1 MAKIS
6 DFLNTEQRVAIQNNS
21 YGQEAVA
28 QLASQST
35 QAEGAYVNNQLQEAS
50 REKANARTQ
59 AMQAAQIKASEKYQL
74 QNIYGNLQEVQLKTI
89 QTLSA
94 IDEANR
100 QQQEKSMASSYVL
113 DVEVDY
119 TLKAKQKM
127 KEIVNNS
134 KQDGSDIMEQF
145 NNWHNEYSIEAEKNA
160 PNALAIASLKN
171 LNANNMVKFGGIA
184 IDEADN
190 KRTNYIIGKQNS
202 VINKKADEAMSDP
215 KSFNTSAELK
225 AIDINL
231 EASGISPEERQ
242 KVLRNAA
249 SIIYSNHI
257 DGYIVK
263 ELDFASAK
271 NLLMTEDAQLLLT
284 PEQRAKQFDH
294 ITKAQIEYY
303 KQSFKQ
309 QEVSEALIK
318 FEEGNLSPVEGEKL
332 SSQAKDMLA
341 NAITDRMNNILSA
354 DVDRSAKATELTRL
368 LKSNAYLPP
377 NVYTD
382 INSKLRVG
390 SYEERVLLSNSIN
403 QVFKDKDAKHLVDG
417 INKELFAEALI
428 VANYSRT
435 LKDEDAV
442 TTAQALTRAEDKKG
456 LNLEQFNKELVEI
469 TASDIAIAAGLESK
483 VKSLFGSSSIDIDVA
498 PELVS
503 EYANMA
509 QLAYKKTGDIDQA
522 HSIAATYVGGMFQTS
537 EINGLPEVMEIAP
550 EKAYYGEELDYFNT
564 RVDEAL
570 NELATTNGWT
580 LSEDKRSYTYKD
592 GDLEKT
598 APLKIVPVN
607 GFTAGQFKANSP
619 ALTWMVVDGRFG
631 KDFDSFNTFE
641 VNLEEKRNRDR
652 DILRERLMLEQD
664 QLSKLEEINKQF
676 KNGIIRS
683 KERDAVY
690 FSADLIPT
698 E

>member
-21 YGQEAVA
+21 YGQEAVK
-28 QLASQST
+28 QLADQST
-35 QAEGAYVNNQLQEAS
+35 QAEGAYVNNQLQQAS

-100 QQQEKSMASSYVL
+100 QQQEKSMASTYL
-113 DVEVDY
+113 LNTEVDY
-119 TLKAKQKM
+119 ALKAKQKM

-134 KQDGSDIMEQF
+134 KPDGSDIMEQF
-145 NNWHNEYSIEAEKNA
+145 NNWHNEYNIEAEKNA
-160 PNALAIASLKN
+160 PNALAISSLKN
-171 LNANNMVKFGGIA
+171 LNAKNMIEFGGMA
-184 IDEADN
+184 IDAADN
-190 KRTNYIIGKQNS
+190 KRTQYVINGINS
-202 VINKKADEAMSDP
+202 VINTKVDEASMSPD
-215 KSFNTSAELK
+215 SFNPTAEMQSIRAILETSNINPSV
-225 AIDINL
+225 ID
-231 EASGISPEERQ
+231 
-242 KVLRNAA
+242 KVLANAA
-249 SIIYSNHI
+249 SNFYASQI
-257 DGYIVK
+257 DGFVNNLEFDKAKGLLITDGAK
-263 ELDFASAK
+263 ELLS
-271 NLLMTEDAQLLLT
+271 
-284 PEQRAKQFDH
+284 PEQRAKQFDN
-294 ITKAQIEYY
+294 ITKTHIEYY
-303 KQSFKQ
+303 KTSFKQ

-318 FEEGNLSPVEGEKL
+318 FDEGNLSPAEGSKL
-332 SSQAKDMLA
+332 SSEAKDMLA

-382 INSKLRVG
+382 INSKLQVG
-390 SYEERVLLSNSIN
+390 STQERVILSNVIQ
-403 QVFKDKDAKHLVDG
+403 QVFKDKEAKHLVDQ
-417 INKELFAEALI
+417 IDKELFAEAMVI
-428 VANYSRT
+428 SNYSRT
-435 LKDEDAV
+435 LKDEDAI
-442 TTAQALTRAEDKKG
+442 TTTQALTRAPSVVKDLKPISDEL
-456 LNLEQFNKELVEI
+456 LNLTANDI
-469 TASDIAIAAGLESK
+469 ASDAGIISETYGT
-483 VKSLFGSSSIDIDVA
+483 FFDPDIDVDFA
-498 PELVS
+498 PDLVR
-503 EYANMA
+503 EYNDMA
-509 QLAYKKTGDIDQA
+509 TLAYKKTGDIKKA
-522 HSIAATYVGGMFQTS
+522 KEIASTYVSGLFSTS
-537 EINGLPEVMEIAP
+537 EINGVPEVMEIAP

-564 RVDEAL
+564 RLDEVL

-598 APLKIVPVN
+598 APLKIMPIN
-607 GFTAGQFKANSP
+607 GFTAGQFKSNSP
-619 ALTWMVVDGRFG
+619 TLTWMVVDGRFG
-631 KDFDSFNTFE
+631 KEFESFNTFE

-652 DILRERLMLEQD
+652 EVLRERLLLEQD
-664 QLSKLEEINKQF
+664 QISKLEQINKQF
-676 KNGIIRS
+676 KNGVIKS